1 MTPES
6 FKNYARSRL
15 PFSPSIEVVADG
27 QYVWQTW
34 KSLSTFVGMGLT
46 HHSQA
51 SAGIGNSTVLDL
63 KPYTTID
70 LRAGLEAANSKWR
83 LSVWGRNVANEYYW
97 NNVARGNDKFIKIYR
112 HAGHLWN
119 DCRTI
124 ISEFSMT
131 IIRNL
136 LVSHGRS
143 APGAKS
149 WQFCLLV
156 AFLLLC
162 MTQHLEAADG
172 ENSYRS
178 FDGTKIHYGV
188 RRERTPGAVLVPGF
202 TITGDSWKEGKA
214 YDALLAAG
222 FKVIFV
228 DLRGNGLSDNPQ
240 RPEDYANDAEVRD
253 LKILVGN
260 LKLKSYSAV
269 GCFRGAIIAAKL
281 TQCRIHESRRRYWV
295 EGMGL
300 AFTNPNWQLPR
311 QAYRALMGGSEP
323 QLDWLIK
330 RVKDVGLGPQDT
342 GVHSIGPAG
351 QCRRH
356 RFRGK
361 ATRSRPFAAH
371 RTTVVIVTTPVVDL
385 RRNSPACF
393 LTLCS

>member
-1 MTPES
+1 
-6 FKNYARSRL
+6 
-15 PFSPSIEVVADG
+15 
-27 QYVWQTW
+27 
-34 KSLSTFVGMGLT
+34 
-46 HHSQA
+46 
-51 SAGIGNSTVLDL
+51 
-63 KPYTTID
+63 
-70 LRAGLEAANSKWR
+70 
-83 LSVWGRNVANEYYW
+83 
-97 NNVARGNDKFIKIYR
+97 
-112 HAGHLWN
+112 
-119 DCRTI
+119 
-124 ISEFSMT
+124 MT

-178 FDGTKIHYGV
+178 FDGTKIHYEV
-188 RRERTPGAVLVPGF
+188 RGSGPPVLLIHGF
-202 TITGDSWKEGKA
+202 TITGDSWKEGKV

-222 FKVIFV
+222 FKVILV

-269 GCFRGAIIAAKL
+269 GYSRGAIIAAKL
-281 TQCRIHESRRRYWV
+281 LVLDPRVSKAV
-295 EGMGL
+295 LGGMGL

-330 RVKDVGLGPQDT
+330 RVKDVGLDPKIQAYIQLGQPSVSAAELSAVKRPVLVICGSQDDSCNSHDAS
-342 GVHSIGPAG
+342 GGSAQELAG
-351 QCRRH
+351 LLSH
-356 RFRGK
+356 AVFVSVPGNHK
-361 ATRSRPFAAH
+361 DVWLGHDLASNIVAFL
-371 RTTVVIVTTPVVDL
+371 RTNRKEMTHD
-385 RRNSPACF
+385 
-393 LTLCS
+393 